1 MSAQLVTTPPHP
13 DRDRLLA
20 RLAAP
25 LFTARPRARAVA
37 LGCAE
42 VRAGLD
48 LSPFGRPVDFADAAH
63 ASELVA
69 RYHAINLARFAGP
82 VALPGWVLAD
92 LYLMPA
98 AITLLLEDDAILAA
112 YYAAPTVIPGEFV
125 GVSLLAT
132 VEGIGAA
139 TAAKAI
145 GLGVLRATVARGIT
159 QWTSRA
165 VRVHAR
171 FGDLRVEGPAP
182 AVHGLAA
189 QSFRYRTVLG
199 APTEA
204 LGERLSVE
212 EAIAR
217 TSRGQAVVLRGD
229 APFAS
234 GDQGPT

>member
-1 MSAQLVTTPPHP
+1 MTIPSTAE
-13 DRDRLLA
+13 RDALLA
-20 RLAAP
+20 GLAAP
-25 LFTARPRARAVA
+25 FFAARPKARAVA

-48 LSPFGRPVDFADAAH
+48 LAPFGQRVAFEDAAH

-69 RYHAINLARFAGP
+69 RYHAVNLARFGGP

-112 YYAAPTVIPGEFV
+112 YYAAPTVIPGEVV

-132 VEGIGAA
+132 VEGTGAG
-139 TAAKAI
+139 TAAKAL
-145 GLGVLRATVARGIT
+145 GLGVLRAKVARGIT

-189 QSFRYRTVLG
+189 QSFRYRTVLAALAEPLG
-199 APTEA
+199 A
-204 LGERLSVE
+204 RLSVE
-212 EAIAR
+212 EAAAR
-217 TSRGQAVVLRGD
+217 TSRGEPVVIRDGT
-229 APFAS
+229 PFAS
-234 GDQGPT
+234 RDQGPT